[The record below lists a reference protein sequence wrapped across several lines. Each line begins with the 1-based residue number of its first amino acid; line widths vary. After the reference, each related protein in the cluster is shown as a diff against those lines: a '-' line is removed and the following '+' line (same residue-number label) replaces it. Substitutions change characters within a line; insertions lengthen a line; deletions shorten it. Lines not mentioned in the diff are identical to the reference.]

1 MPHEVSRDN
10 EIHMIIMT
18 RKIILLFSF
27 ICFAVMESYS
37 QISATYQVDQ
47 DIPEL
52 NVSRNEY
59 YTITFYDGGRRI
71 QFENLTNSFEAT
83 GGLNMV
89 SFRGRAHASGH
100 YSIRNKH
107 HGITLYGITANRV
120 SDKLPD
126 AVEINVDNRRYPEFK
141 LVR

>member
-1 MPHEVSRDN
+1 
-10 EIHMIIMT
+10 MT
-18 RKIILLFSF
+18 VI
-27 ICFAVMESYS
+27 EGYS
-37 QISATYQVDQ
+37 QVSATYQVDQ

-59 YTITFYDGGRRI
+59 YTITFYDGGGRI
-71 QFENLTNSFEAT
+71 LFENLTNSFEAT

-100 YSIRNKH
+100 YSIRNKNY
-107 HGITLYGITANRV
+107 GIILYGITANRV
-120 SDKLPD
+120 ADKVPD
-126 AVEINVDNRRYPEFK
+126 SVQINVGNRDYPEFR

>member
-1 MPHEVSRDN
+1 M
-10 EIHMIIMT
+10 IMT

-27 ICFAVMESYS
+27 ICFAVLESYS

-59 YTITFYDGGRRI
+59 YTITFYDGGGRI
-71 QFENLTNSFEAT
+71 LFENLTNSFEAT
-83 GGLNMV
+83 GGLNMI
-89 SFRGRAHASGH
+89 SFRGRPHTSGH

-107 HGITLYGITANRV
+107 YGITLYGITANRV

-126 AVEINVDNRRYPEFK
+126 AVEISVDKRRHPEFK